1 MKLKTRLT
9 GIAAAVAVALPL
21 MAPAAAFAQTP
32 APKCIFLANGSGIS
46 ICYAPLLGT
55 EVAGIQIDGS
65 GGASL
70 PMASDV
76 EVAGVQFSPV
86 LGSVATCLFN
96 ADEVAIQNCAV

>member
-46 ICYAPLLGT
+46 VCYTPLLGT

-70 PMASDV
+70 PMTSI
-76 EVAGVQFSPV
+76 ESAGVQFSPV
-86 LGSVATCLFN
+86 LGPVETCLFN
-96 ADEVAIQNCAV
+96 ADQPSVQLCAA